1 MQENNNDLWVEKYR
15 PKNINDYLNIC
26 KYKQSIESWI
36 QPIINEEKVN
46 KPFLILYGKPGTGK
60 TTLAHCILNH
70 YNFEILECNASI
82 ARNKKDLSK
91 IISTG
96 KRSVLFDKNDKNR
109 KIGIIMDELDG
120 LVYGENTGIK
130 TLLEFT
136 FILDNKS
143 KNISVNKFYNIRYP
157 VICTS
162 NSIKERKLKPIID
175 FGYLIVITPPTINN
189 LTNKCK
195 EIFKNEKFN
204 ISNKNLNLLIKHCK
218 QDYRAI
224 INLLYKILISIKTLQ
239 NNKLDTGKLIQPNKK
254 NNKNNK
260 QNNKQNNKK
269 NIKKNNKQNDKKNI
283 KQNIKQNNKTNT
295 NNIIDKFKINS
306 KEENNIINNV
316 ICNIDY
322 DNNLSNIVNLPI
334 YIIIANI
341 VLNEPKYLEFCK
353 TNNINIKLYNKFRN
367 HYINQINN
375 LINFD
380 NYLFYHN
387 FYENIP
393 NILFPLL
400 DNINKKK
407 NKLDENIKI
416 KKKNKNYNKKD
427 NQKDTQKCNQK
438 DYSNNTLYKDTFMK
452 KSLEI
457 TKSIYHNF
465 LQSDILYNKIK
476 SNRLW
481 DMNEY
486 INYIGIIY
494 NIFLLNNLNIK
505 NKKIIKNFNTKYHV
519 KYNTMKQDLG
529 FINNHLLFS
538 VEKNNYLEII
548 NSDNKKD
555 NKHEKSKIKIIKNT
569 NIENTNNTKNTK
581 NNKNYKNKNTENNE
595 ITKNKNKENT
605 LIESILKIDN
615 KYDTN
620 YIIKNKFNVTQ
631 NIISQDCE
639 NYILLKELATYNQN
653 YEIIKNNNFN
663 NLINGKKYISLEKKI
678 NKINEYI
685 NNIYKK

>member
-375 LINFD
+375 LINVD

>member
-254 NNKNNK
+254 NKINNKQNNKNNK
-260 QNNKQNNKK
+260 QNNKD
-269 NIKKNNKQNDKKNI
+269 NIKKT
-283 KQNIKQNNKTNT
+283 NKTNIV
-295 NNIIDKFKINS
+295 NVIDNVTDKYKINS
-306 KEENNIINNV
+306 KEENKIINNV

-341 VLNEPKYLEFCK
+341 VLNEPKYLEFNK
-353 TNNINIKLYNKFRN
+353 TNNFNIILYNKFRN

-375 LINFD
+375 LINVD

-393 NILFPLL
+393 NILIPLL
-400 DNINKKK
+400 DNISKKK
-407 NKLDENIKI
+407 SKLDENKKI
-416 KKKNKNYNKKD
+416 KKKNKNDNKKD
-427 NQKDTQKCNQK
+427 NQKGNQIFNQK
-438 DYSNNTLYKDTFMK
+438 DNRNNTLYKDTFMK

-457 TKSIYHNF
+457 TKSIYYNF

-505 NKKIIKNFNTKYHV
+505 NNKIIKNFNTKYHV

-538 VEKNNYLEII
+538 VEKNNYLEVI
-548 NSDNKKD
+548 NSENNNHPKY
-555 NKHEKSKIKIIKNT
+555 ETSKIKIIKNT
-569 NIENTNNTKNTK
+569 NTENTNNTKNTK
-581 NNKNYKNKNTENNE
+581 NNNKTSNTKNTENDE
-595 ITKNKNKENT
+595 ITENKNKANT
-605 LIESILKIDN
+605 LIESILKNDN
-615 KYDTN
+615 KNDSN

-639 NYILLKELATYNQN
+639 NYILLKELSTYEQN
-653 YEIIKNNNFN
+653 YEIIKNNNFS

>member
-15 PKNINDYLNIC
+15 PKNINEYLNIC

-36 QPIINEEKVN
+36 QPILNGEKVN

-96 KRSVLFDKNDKNR
+96 KRSVLFDTNDKNR

-136 FILDNKS
+136 FILNNKS

-195 EIFKNEKFN
+195 EIFENEKFN

-224 INLLYKILISIKTLQ
+224 INLLYKILISIKTLK
-239 NNKLDTGKLIQPNKK
+239 NNKLDNGKLIQPNKK

-260 QNNKQNNKK
+260 QNNKNNKQNNK
-269 NIKKNNKQNDKKNI
+269 NNKNNKQNDKNNKNK
-283 KQNIKQNNKTNT
+283 KQNNKNNKNNKQNNKNNKTNT
-295 NNIIDKFKINS
+295 NIIIDKFKINN
-306 KEENNIINNV
+306 KEENKIINNV

-341 VLNEPKYLEFCK
+341 VLNEPKYLEFSK
-353 TNNINIKLYNKFRN
+353 TNNINVKLYNKFRN

-375 LINFD
+375 LINVD

-393 NILFPLL
+393 NILIPLL
-400 DNINKKK
+400 DIIIKKK
-407 NKLDENIKI
+407 SKLDE
-416 KKKNKNYNKKD
+416 KKKK
-427 NQKDTQKCNQK
+427 
-438 DYSNNTLYKDTFMK
+438 
-452 KSLEI
+452 
-457 TKSIYHNF
+457 
-465 LQSDILYNKIK
+465 
-476 SNRLW
+476 
-481 DMNEY
+481 
-486 INYIGIIY
+486 
-494 NIFLLNNLNIK
+494 
-505 NKKIIKNFNTKYHV
+505 
-519 KYNTMKQDLG
+519 
-529 FINNHLLFS
+529 
-538 VEKNNYLEII
+538 
-548 NSDNKKD
+548 
-555 NKHEKSKIKIIKNT
+555 
-569 NIENTNNTKNTK
+569 
-581 NNKNYKNKNTENNE
+581 
-595 ITKNKNKENT
+595 
-605 LIESILKIDN
+605 
-615 KYDTN
+615 
-620 YIIKNKFNVTQ
+620 
-631 NIISQDCE
+631 
-639 NYILLKELATYNQN
+639 
-653 YEIIKNNNFN
+653 
-663 NLINGKKYISLEKKI
+663 
-678 NKINEYI
+678 
-685 NNIYKK
+685 